1 MIHIEEI
8 KQMIIKKETEWIK
21 EIHDDDE
28 IPGLVNGMIDDI
40 NDCFCIDDLIE
51 FYTTKGL
58 DEREGFEAIV
68 MILRENT
75 QVNWNRRY

>member
-1 MIHIEEI
+1 MISIEEI
-8 KQMIIKKETEWIK
+8 KQMIIKNETEWIE

-58 DEREGFEAIV
+58 SIQEGFEAIV

-75 QVNWNRRY
+75 QVKE

>member
-1 MIHIEEI
+1 MISIDEI
-8 KQMIIKKETEWIK
+8 KQMIIKNETEWIE

-40 NDCFCIDDLIE
+40 NDCFCIDDLVD

-58 DEREGFEAIV
+58 DEREGFEAIIS
-68 MILRENT
+68 ILRENT
-75 QVNWNRRY
+75 QVKE

>member
-1 MIHIEEI
+1 MISIEEI
-8 KQMIIKKETEWIK
+8 KQMIIKNETEWIE

-28 IPGLVNGMIDDI
+28 IPGLVYGMIDDI
-40 NDCFCIDDLIE
+40 NECSCIDDLID

-58 DEREGFEAIV
+58 DEREGFEAII

-75 QVNWNRRY
+75 QVKE